1 MTNVEHRAGGGR
13 ALVVGWYSFPAMGA
27 TAGDM
32 LARDVVCEWLN
43 EARIPYDV
51 AVAVPFVDGVSL
63 EDVDPHNYSR
73 LVFVCGPF
81 GNGPPITGLLS
92 AFAHCE
98 LIGVDV
104 SMLDPIEEW
113 NPFSLL
119 LERDSSRTV
128 APDLAFA
135 RKSESVPVVGVLK
148 VHHQNEYGR
157 RARHDD
163 ANRAI
168 DRMLE
173 RTRVARVPIETRLDT
188 NDAGH
193 HSAGQVESLIA
204 RMDAVVT
211 TRLHGCVLA
220 LKHGVPPIAIDPIA
234 GGAKVRRQCEAIGWE
249 LIFTV
254 DELDDD
260 LLLAAMHK
268 ALDLQT
274 RERARACADD
284 AIRRLQPVRTA
295 FLSWFTPDPAPIRP
309 ESVSSTDHP
318 AEP

>member
-1 MTNVEHRAGGGR
+1 M
-13 ALVVGWYSFPAMGA
+13 ALPSQACFRRFP
-27 TAGDM
+27 
-32 LARDVVCEWLN
+32 
-43 EARIPYDV
+43 
-51 AVAVPFVDGVSL
+51 
-63 EDVDPHNYSR
+63 
-73 LVFVCGPF
+73 
-81 GNGPPITGLLS
+81 
-92 AFAHCE
+92 HCE

-104 SMLDPIEEW
+104 SMLDPIEKW

-135 RKSESVPVVGVLK
+135 GQSESVPVVGVLK

-163 ANRAI
+163 ANSAI
-168 DRMLE
+168 DRMLT
-173 RTRVARVPIETRLDT
+173 RTQVACVPIETRLDT

-220 LKHGVPPIAIDPIA
+220 LKHGVPPLVIDPIA

-254 DELDDD
+254 DDLHDD
-260 LLLAAMHK
+260 LLLAAMHQ
-268 ALDLQT
+268 ALDPHT
-274 RERARACADD
+274 RERARACAND
-284 AIRRLQPVRTA
+284 ATRRLQAVRTT
-295 FLSWFTPDPAPIRP
+295 FLDWFTPL
-309 ESVSSTDHP
+309 SVPVQPGSVPSTDHP